1 MRESAR
7 ESTCVCACVCVFEL
21 SSALLWPLPGGCCP
35 LPAARCLAPGAPLS
49 LSSCPAERPGP
60 LPGVGLIIL
69 LKGALQPQVAPR
81 DLTGKGDKWRG
92 LEIGMIASQ
101 LAPYSLCSAI
111 LGEGDTRFL
120 LGRGTLSFYIRPVPR
135 Y

>member
-1 MRESAR
+1 MKEKAR
-7 ESTCVCACVCVFEL
+7 VSVCL
-21 SSALLWPLPGGCCP
+21 SSPQLSSGRSLVA
-35 LPAARCLAPGAPLS
+35 AARCLAPGAPLS
-49 LSSCPAERPGP
+49 HSSCPAERPGP

-111 LGEGDTRFL
+111 LGEGDKWRQVYFWEEGLFPFT
-120 LGRGTLSFYIRPVPR
+120 
-135 Y
+135 